1 MAAMADTTPLIR
13 WSPARRRLLAGLAA
27 GACVPRVRGAP
38 ARIGVLA
45 PAAADAAGP
54 LWEAFVQELARRG
67 QAEGRTFEFVL
78 RVAADARS
86 ASLDRAAA
94 ELVAAR
100 VDVLYALGGTPGALA
115 AQRATSTIPVVFY
128 SSADPVGFGLVR
140 SLSQPGGNL
149 TGNAALGYEL
159 LNKGVGLLAEA
170 KGDLRRLGF
179 LLPADLRAQPQ
190 IERLERTLH
199 EATSRAGGRLQVV
212 EVAGTAE
219 IEPAARSLPRLG
231 CDGAMVFDYA
241 LLQPHLARIAQWCIE
256 LRLPAYG
263 WAWSGF
269 LLHYN
274 EPRWDMART
283 AARMVDRILRGARPA
298 ELPVEQVST
307 FDLTLNLRTARA
319 IGLTLPR
326 TLLARANELIE

>member
-1 MAAMADTTPLIR
+1 MPVMARPVLHVPR
-13 WSPARRRLLAGLAA
+13 CPARRHLLAALAA
-27 GACVPRVRGAP
+27 GALAPRLRAAT

-45 PAAADAAGP
+45 PAASDIGGP
-54 LWEAFVQELARRG
+54 LWQAFVQELARRG
-67 QAEGRTFEFVL
+67 QVEGRTFEFVP
-78 RVAADARS
+78 RVAADGRS
-86 ASLDRAAA
+86 ESLERAAA
-94 ELVAAR
+94 DLVAAR

-170 KGDLRRLGF
+170 KGELRRLGF
-179 LLPADLRAQPQ
+179 LLPVQQRGQPQ

-199 EATSRAGGRLQVV
+199 EATGRAGGRLQVV
-212 EVAGTAE
+212 DVATAAD
-219 IEPAARSLPRLG
+219 IDPALRSLPRLG
-231 CDGAMVFDYA
+231 CDTAMIFDYA
-241 LLQPHLARIAQWCIE
+241 LLQPHLARIAQACIE
-256 LRLPAYG
+256 LKLPAYG

-283 AARMVDRILRGARPA
+283 AARMVDRILHGARPA

-307 FDLTLNLRTARA
+307 FDLTINLRTARA

-326 TLLARANELIE
+326 TLLARANEIIE